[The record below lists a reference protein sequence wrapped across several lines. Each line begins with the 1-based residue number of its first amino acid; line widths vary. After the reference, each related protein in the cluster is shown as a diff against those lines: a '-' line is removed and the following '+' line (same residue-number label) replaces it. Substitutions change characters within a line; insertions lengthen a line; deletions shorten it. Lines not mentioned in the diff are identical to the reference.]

1 VAGGLQRQEV
11 VCYWEPKNLTRP
23 LSPGIL
29 VLMISTIN
37 RIHVQGTSCH
47 AIAFGEG
54 GTPHKPIGLEL
65 RAERFT
71 PVPGVHNRVH
81 PIAQTAGSG

>member
-1 VAGGLQRQEV
+1 M
-11 VCYWEPKNLTRP
+11 
-23 LSPGIL
+23 
-29 VLMISTIN
+29 LMISTIN

-47 AIAFGEG
+47 AVAFGEG

-71 PVPGVHNRVH
+71 PVPGVHNSFERDVGYAAA
-81 PIAQTAGSG
+81 PPMPLKLSVRLSF